1 MSSCQHDVDKKQQ
14 ILAEIDGLRSDVSKN
29 PKIRLRAQTEIFE
42 VLDKTVEDLDKDG
55 SDVSLH
61 QAASKVNMAR
71 KRASQAESQGRLLP
85 WLPIGIGF
93 FLGGV
98 LGLAAWAMIKYKLV
112 LFSADPGWSEIVL
125 GAVLWGTVGSA
136 TDGLRELHTRVA
148 RQELDLNRLVWYLA
162 HPVIGAALGGIL
174 FLVVY
179 AGLLALTDGAGSYS
193 PALVYALAALAGFGQ
208 RQVIQYLRETL
219 ADMLRIKREAP
230 DEAG

>member
-1 MSSCQHDVDKKQQ
+1 MSLSQHGVDKKQQ
-14 ILAEIDGLRSDVSKN
+14 ILAEIDGLRSDVGRN

-55 SDVSLH
+55 SDVSQHL
-61 QAASKVNMAR
+61 AASIVNMAR
-71 KRASQAESQGRLLP
+71 KRASQAESQGRWLL
-85 WLPIGIGF
+85 LLAFGIFF
-93 FLGGV
+93 FLVGV
-98 LGLAAWAMIKYKLV
+98 LVLAAWAMINYKLV
-112 LFSADPGWSEIVL
+112 LFSANPGWSQILCGV
-125 GAVLWGTVGSA
+125 VLWGVVGSA

-148 RQELDLNRLVWYLA
+148 RQELDLNRLLWYLA

-174 FLVVY
+174 FLVVS
-179 AGLLALTDGAGSYS
+179 AGLLALRQDADSYS
-193 PALVYALAALAGFGQ
+193 PTLVYALAALAGFGQ